1 MDYTYM
7 GKQIRRYRRAR
18 GMSQMALA
26 EALGLSAA
34 HVGHIERGSRHASL
48 ETVVAISSQLGISL
62 DVLIFPCA
70 ASTSNDDQR
79 IHQLRQLLLS
89 MGELIDDLATSVD
102 D

>member
-18 GMSQMALA
+18 GMSQTALA

-48 ETVVAISSQLGISL
+48 ETVVAISRQLEVSL
-62 DVLIFPCA
+62 DALIFPDTA
-70 ASTSNDDQR
+70 TAGNDDQR
-79 IHQLRQLLLS
+79 IHQLRQLLHS
-89 MGELIDDLATSVD
+89 AGELIDDLATSAD